1 MILEV
6 VKISAEEWAN
16 ICESTMSYSFKDEH
30 WPMEKTRA
38 NFALIVQNSETKVPY
53 CFSTLI
59 EFDSESVYMQ
69 HGGSFPSAE
78 GTALVG
84 RGYGLMVSWL
94 LNNYKYISTRIW
106 NKNSAMLKLAAKAGF
121 IITGI
126 QANEFGS
133 LFLVHEMQAVTN
145 D

>member
-1 MILEV
+1 MLEV
-6 VKISAEEWAN
+6 VKLSASEWAD
-16 ICESTMSYSFKDEH
+16 ICETTMSYSFKDEH
-30 WPMEKTRA
+30 WPREKTRA
-38 NFALIVQNSETKVPY
+38 SFALVVQNSETKVPY

-69 HGGSFPSAE
+69 HGGSFLPAD

-94 LNNYKYISTRIW
+94 VENYKYISTRIW

-121 IITGI
+121 VITGM
-126 QANEFGS
+126 QVNEFGN
-133 LFLVHEMQAVTN
+133 LFLFHEIQTVTN